1 MATNIDRLIEQ
12 IKLLSNAEKFE
23 LARRLDKESV
33 FSEKADDE
41 DFWTLSSE
49 DEQHFNDLL
58 RKSTKD
64 LNNKRYTEYSKFI
77 PVCLSIYTE

>member
-23 LARRLDKESV
+23 LVRRLDKESV
-33 FSEKADDE
+33 FSNTEKADDE

-58 RKSTKD
+58 HKSTKD
-64 LNNKRYTEYSKFI
+64 LNNKRYTEYSK
-77 PVCLSIYTE
+77 P

>member
-33 FSEKADDE
+33 FSNAEKADDE
-41 DFWTLSSE
+41 DFWTLSWE

-64 LNNKRYTEYSKFI
+64 LNNKRYTEYSK
-77 PVCLSIYTE
+77 P